1 MDNKYC
7 VIITTYEH
15 KEEAGILARLLVD
28 ERLAACVQMFPIESV
43 YFWNGQVRDGAEIVL
58 FIKSKTV
65 LFERV
70 QAVIR
75 DHHPYEVPEIIQ
87 IPITAGLP
95 DYLRWIEESTR
106 L

>member
-1 MDNKYC
+1 MDNTYS

-15 KEEAGILARLLVD
+15 KQEAEALARMLVD

-43 YFWNGQVRDGAEIVL
+43 YFWKDQVRDGAETVL
-58 FIKSKTV
+58 FIKTKTV
-65 LFERV
+65 LYDQIE
-70 QAVIR
+70 AKIK

-95 DYLRWIEESTR
+95 EYLDWIDDSTK
-106 L
+106 